1 MCNTYFVVRFA
12 WFWFWQCTICIQW
25 CGNAYTKC
33 MVSLF
38 GLRLLRVQ
46 VRHVTDPWLAV
57 ASACLAMGRARRGR
71 RFFFLQTR
79 IAIPQYFSQ
88 SYGAYFKHIVCTC
101 TCAYTYCKCLRD
113 VNDILRHIKIRA
125 IWLAEMQSS
134 FAEKKIA
141 RGPAARGQ
149 SVHGSVYCAYKWGM
163 SQTDDSPSLI
173 GAARRFFFLQTR
185 IAIPQYFS
193 QSYGAYFKH
202 IVRTCTCAYTYCK
215 CLRDV
220 NDILRHIKIR
230 AIWLAEMQSSFAEK
244 KIARGRGPAARGQS
258 VHGSVYC
265 AYKWG
270 VSQTDDSPSLIG
282 LTPWR
287 TMWSVCSRLRL
298 LCVQLWGVSQTNDLP
313 LIN

>member
-1 MCNTYFVVRFA
+1 MRT
-12 WFWFWQCTICIQW
+12 Q
-25 CGNAYTKC
+25 NA

-38 GLRLLRVQ
+38 RRRLLRVQ
-46 VRHVTDPWLAV
+46 VRHVTDRWLAV
-57 ASACLAMGRARRGR
+57 ALACLAGRGR
-71 RFFFLQTR
+71 RFL
-79 IAIPQYFSQ
+79 
-88 SYGAYFKHIVCTC
+88 
-101 TCAYTYCKCLRD
+101 
-113 VNDILRHIKIRA
+113 
-125 IWLAEMQSS
+125 
-134 FAEKKIA
+134 
-141 RGPAARGQ
+141 
-149 SVHGSVYCAYKWGM
+149 
-163 SQTDDSPSLI
+163 
-173 GAARRFFFLQTR
+173 FLQTR

-202 IVRTCTCAYTYCK
+202 IVRTCTCTCAYTYCK

-298 LCVQLWGVSQTNDLP
+298 LRVQLWGVSQTNDLP
-313 LIN
+313 LINQQPLIQIRYL